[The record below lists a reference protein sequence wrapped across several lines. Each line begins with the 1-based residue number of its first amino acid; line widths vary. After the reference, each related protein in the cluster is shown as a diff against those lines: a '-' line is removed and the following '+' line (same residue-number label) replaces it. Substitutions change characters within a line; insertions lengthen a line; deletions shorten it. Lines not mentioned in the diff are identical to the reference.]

1 MDVTKMTPHELGEQ
15 MQAICTGKL
24 KGEDAAQVLR
34 AAARFYDEGQESLAT
49 LNNGI
54 QRAEEVLAYGPGGR
68 PSRIFVPSWGASE
81 GRALADNQ
89 IADIFSAAPRYDDY
103 GQPINSRS

>member
-1 MDVTKMTPHELGEQ
+1 MDVTEMSPHELGVQ

-34 AAARFYDEGQESLAT
+34 AATRFYNEGQEGLAT

-54 QRAEEVLAYGPGGR
+54 QRAEEMLAYGPDGR
-68 PSRIFVPSWGASE
+68 PSRNFIPSWGTSE

-89 IADIFSAAPRYDDY
+89 IAKIFSDP
-103 GQPINSRS
+103 PKSS